1 MYLYLY
7 APYLKDKKYARDI
20 ALFEGR
26 VTDFGISGKVAQLSQ
41 FLKFPA
47 AIKEFGMKRLT
58 TLVVVGNDTL
68 LEESVN
74 QFAGSNVVIGFVPMG
89 ESHYGSLLGIP
100 SGPSAADIL
109 AARRIAKYDLGK
121 VENRFF
127 LGMLRCQG
135 KGIEI
140 HTPTFSIFPNGEAA
154 VEVGNLSPEALPNDG
169 FLEVRVRPID
179 GAMFRKKEMALSHL
193 KVSSCRLKALKPTLV
208 NCGDIFTLKTPLQ
221 VDISKEAIRMIVG
234 RMMKRVKN

>member
-7 APYLKDKKYARDI
+7 APYLKDKKYARDV
-20 ALFEGR
+20 AMLEGR
-26 VTDFGISGKVAQLSQ
+26 ITDFGISGKVAQLSQ

-58 TLVVVGNDTL
+58 TLVVVGNDAL
-68 LEESVN
+68 LEEAVN
-74 QFAGSNVVIGFVPMG
+74 QFAESNVVIGFVPMG

-100 SGPSAADIL
+100 SGPSAADVL

-127 LGMLRCQG
+127 LGALRCQG

-140 HTPTFSIFPNGEAA
+140 HTPTFSLFPTGEAA
-154 VEVGNLSPEALPNDG
+154 VEVGNLSSEALPNDG
-169 FLEVRVRPID
+169 FLEIEVRPIE
-179 GAMFRKKEMALSHL
+179 GSMFKKKEVASSRLH
-193 KVSSCRLKALKPTLV
+193 VSSCRLKALKPTLV

-221 VDISKEAIRMIVG
+221 VDISREAIRLIVG
-234 RMMKRVKN
+234 RRVRK